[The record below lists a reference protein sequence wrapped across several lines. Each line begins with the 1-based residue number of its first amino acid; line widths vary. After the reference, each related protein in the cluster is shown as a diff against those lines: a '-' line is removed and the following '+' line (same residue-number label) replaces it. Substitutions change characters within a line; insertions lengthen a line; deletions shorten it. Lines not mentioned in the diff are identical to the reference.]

1 MNYSPDER
9 AIVWLYACSGLD
21 PKTLSVL
28 LEKAGSPDRLFRNF
42 EKFSAD
48 VILKGQKSV
57 YKVGSLSEREK
68 EFERFLADLKKKGC
82 FAVTKWS
89 GDYPEALAAINTSPL
104 VLFGKG
110 NRALLKKAKFT
121 VVGSRKTPPWAEKI
135 GSRVAEAL
143 SEHFVIVTGLAEGGD
158 MAAIR
163 GALKSGNLICVL
175 PCGMDVC
182 YPVAHSSVK
191 EEIARKGLLLTE
203 CQFGERVKTG
213 SFHMR
218 NRILAGLSGGVLIL
232 SAGEKSGAL
241 ITANYA
247 VDYGREV
254 FAFPYDLG
262 SAQGAGCNELIKKGA
277 FLCTGERDIL
287 DYFGIRTDAKPKLE
301 ISDEE
306 LSVMKALLN
315 GEEMHAAAIAEQAEM
330 QIYEVAAVL
339 AALELKGLVV
349 KIGGNR
355 YKAIG

>member
-1 MNYSPDER
+1 MSYSPDER
-9 AIVWLYACSGLD
+9 ALVWLHACSGLE
-21 PKTLSVL
+21 PKILSVL
-28 LEKAGSPDRLFRNF
+28 LEKTYSPDRLFRNF
-42 EKFSAD
+42 EKISLD

-57 YKVGSLSEREK
+57 YKEGSLSEREK
-68 EFERFLADLKKKGC
+68 ELERFLADLERKEC
-82 FAVTKWS
+82 FAVTRAS
-89 GDYPEALAAINTSPL
+89 ADYPEALAMINSSPL

-110 NRALLKKAKFT
+110 NRALLKKEKF
-121 VVGSRKTPPWAEKI
+121 VIVGSRKTPPWAEKI

-158 MAAIR
+158 MAAIK

-182 YPVAHSSVK
+182 YPAAHASVK
-191 EEIARKGLLLTE
+191 AEIARKGLLLTE
-203 CQFGERVKTG
+203 CQFGEKVRTG

-218 NRILAGLSGGVLIL
+218 NRILAGLGRGVLIL
-232 SAGEKSGAL
+232 SAGKKSGAL

-254 FAFPYDLG
+254 FAFPYDVG
-262 SAQGAGCNELIKKGA
+262 AAQGVGCNELIKKGA

-287 DYFGIRTDAKPKLE
+287 DYFGIRTEAKPKLE

-306 LSVMKALLN
+306 LSVMKALLE

-349 KIGGNR
+349 KVGGNR